1 MFKSIE
7 FITPKELSSSLCFF
21 NFLKSLMA
29 SPEAADYP
37 EVLFL
42 QSTQCQP
49 HVGEHMLD
57 CDSFASS
64 PVLGL

>member
-21 NFLKSLMA
+21 NLLKSLMA
-29 SPEAADYP
+29 EAADYP

-49 HVGEHMLD
+49 HVGEHILD